1 MKHFFFIKIVLGYI
15 LVILVLSFLIL
26 LFTFKTI
33 RTYYETSQST
43 RLKNIG
49 TSLEAGLLPF
59 IEDKELEELKRR
71 VRQLGEDLEVR
82 ITVISPDGT
91 VWADSME
98 DPGKMRNH
106 SDRPEI
112 IQALEREIGESRRF
126 STTVEKRMLYVALPI
141 ESHGKTVAVLR
152 TSLSLNQ
159 INELLN
165 NLKTDIANVAL
176 FVILVAL
183 VLSAL
188 FARTLTSPLRE
199 LTHAAQRVADGDFDT
214 KIFIKNRDE
223 FGQLAQSFNH
233 MVAKIKSLIDELS
246 ERKESLNTLIAS
258 IQEGLA
264 VLNKK
269 GEIILSNRCF
279 EKIVDTTPVE
289 GKMYWEVLR
298 EPRLGDLVKNTGKER
313 PYLSEEIEVNNRH
326 YLCGATYMPAAQ
338 EIVLALHDIT
348 EMKQVQKIKKDFVVN
363 VSHELRTPLSAILGA
378 VETLEETVENESR
391 RYLEMVRRNTER
403 LVNIVN
409 DLLTLSELEDSAGG
423 LALQEVDLQELIQNL
438 FPLYESKIKEKGLSL
453 NLEVKEPLPVITA
466 DPFRLEQVFINLI
479 DNAVKYTERGTIT
492 ISVAPSDGYVQI
504 AVKDTGIG
512 IPRDH
517 LSRVFERFY
526 VVDKSRSRKLGGT
539 GLGLSIV
546 KHIVL
551 LHNGIITVESTPGT
565 GTKFTIQ
572 LPLNPS

>member
-466 DPFRLEQVFINLI
+466 DPFRLEPGFINLI